1 MMNTLAF
8 ISGLAGGVAL
18 TIVMVA
24 WVMGVEWR
32 S

>member
-8 ISGLAGGVAL
+8 ISGLAGGVTL

-24 WVMGVEWR
+24 WVMGVE
-32 S
+32 

>member
-8 ISGLAGGVAL
+8 ISGLAGGVTL

>member
-1 MMNTLAF
+1 MMDTLAF
-8 ISGLAGGVAL
+8 VSGIAGGVTL